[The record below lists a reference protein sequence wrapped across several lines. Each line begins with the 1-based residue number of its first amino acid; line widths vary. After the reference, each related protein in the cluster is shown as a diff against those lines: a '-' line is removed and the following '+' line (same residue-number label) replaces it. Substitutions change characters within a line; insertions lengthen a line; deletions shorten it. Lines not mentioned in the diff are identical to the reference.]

1 MIIFIGG
8 LPGTG
13 KSSVARCLAEK
24 LSINYYDVDEVKKV
38 IGPQDPDFDY
48 NMKHG
53 IPFTE
58 EMRLKVFKKV
68 VEDFESLSKS
78 NRHLLV
84 DESLHL
90 KKSRQV
96 LFDGAKAHFGGYV
109 IVWVKTDEQIV
120 EERLT
125 SKKRTG
131 HILITDAMKMYR
143 SFAKE
148 FEPFEGSYI
157 VCENNGSIGE
167 TTEKLYYLIQNLASL
182 KI

>member
-1 MIIFIGG
+1 MVIFIGG
-8 LPGTG
+8 LPGAG
-13 KSSVARCLAEK
+13 KSSIARFLAEK

-38 IGPQDPDFDY
+38 IYPQDPDFDY

-53 IPFTE
+53 IPFKAQT
-58 EMRLKVFKKV
+58 RLKVFEKV

-78 NRHLLV
+78 NVHLLV

-90 KKSRQV
+90 KKLRQV
-96 LFDGAKAHFGGYV
+96 LFDGANAHFGGYV
-109 IVWVKTDEQIV
+109 IVWIKTDKQVV

-131 HILITDAMKMYR
+131 HILITDPMKMYR

-148 FEPFEGSYI
+148 FEPFDESYI

-167 TTEKLYYLIQNLASL
+167 TTEKLYSVIQNLVSL

>member
-1 MIIFIGG
+1 MVIFVGG
-8 LPGTG
+8 LPGAG
-13 KSSVARCLAEK
+13 KSSVARFLAEK

-38 IGPQDPDFDY
+38 IGPQDPDFEY

-53 IPFTE
+53 IPFKE
-58 EMRLKVFKKV
+58 EVRLKVFKKV

-78 NRHLLV
+78 HAHLLV

-96 LFDGAKAHFGGYV
+96 LFNGAKEYFGGYV
-109 IVWVKTDEQIV
+109 IVWVKTDEALV
-120 EERLT
+120 EKRLT

-131 HILITDAMKMYR
+131 HILITDPMKMYR

-148 FEPFEGSYI
+148 FEPFAGSYI
-157 VCENNGSIGE
+157 VCENNGSIKE
-167 TTEKLYYLIQNLASL
+167 TTEKLYSVIQNLASL
-182 KI
+182 KV

>member
-1 MIIFIGG
+1 MVIFIGG
-8 LPGTG
+8 LPGSG
-13 KSSVARCLAEK
+13 KSSIARSLAEK
-24 LSINYYDVDEVKKV
+24 LPVNYYDVDEVKRV
-38 IGPQDPDFDY
+38 IGPQDPDFGY

-58 EMRLKVFKKV
+58 EVRLKVFEKV

-78 NRHLLV
+78 NEHLLV

-96 LFDGAKAHFGGYV
+96 LFDGAKAYFGGYV
-109 IVWVKTDEQIV
+109 IVWIKTDEAIV

-125 SKKRTG
+125 GKERTG
-131 HILITDAMKMYR
+131 HILSDPMKMYR

-148 FEPFEGSYI
+148 FEPFDGSYI

-167 TTEKLYYLIQNLASL
+167 TTEKLYSMIQNLASL